1 MIMPRTVFSLVA
13 LLAVTLIS
21 TSCDDPIAGNDG
33 EEETSQ
39 TVTVEEL
46 AADPIQ
52 STGEGR
58 PSGTGRYTFFNL
70 EDSSVVLS
78 SSELDRADS
87 SSTQWDI
94 AFQATNIL
102 INAGT
107 SGPGEGAGYVATE
120 PFGALDTVDESMLV
134 TDDAAQGEF
143 AIPPGSGDGW
153 YNYSGPPNHTIAPI
167 PGRTIV
173 VRTADGERYAK
184 IRIISYYQGSP
195 ELPTDNPSRYYTFEY
210 VLSAAGTPTFK

>member
-1 MIMPRTVFSLVA
+1 MMIPRYVFTIVV

-21 TSCDDPIAGNDG
+21 TSCDDTIAGNDG
-33 EEETSQ
+33 EDETSQ
-39 TVTVEEL
+39 SVTVEDL
-46 AADPIQ
+46 AADPLQ

-87 SSTQWDI
+87 NSTQWDI
-94 AFQATNIL
+94 AFQATNVL
-102 INAGT
+102 VNGGT
-107 SGPGEGAGYVATE
+107 SGPGQGAGYVATE
-120 PFGALDTVDESMLV
+120 PFDALDTVDESMLV
-134 TDDAAQGEF
+134 TDDAAQGAF
-143 AIPPGSGDGW
+143 AVPPGSGDGW

-173 VRTADGERYAK
+173 VRTADGKRYAK
-184 IRIISYYQGSP
+184 IRILSYYQGNP
-195 ELPTDNPSRYYTFEY
+195 ELPTDDPSRYYTFDY
-210 VLSAAGTPTFK
+210 VLSPSGTSTFE